1 MWVVS
6 RLEGVADTT
15 TARVTT
21 IGLGTGGSGSIAAG
35 TIITTIDT
43 TVAAVEKLVGVHQV
57 AVVGGQVA
65 VVGGQV
71 AVAEGDPRPKN
82 EIHPSS

>member
-1 MWVVS
+1 M
-6 RLEGVADTT
+6 
-15 TARVTT
+15 
-21 IGLGTGGSGSIAAG
+21 IGLGTGGPGSIAAG

-43 TVAAVEKLVGVHQV
+43 TVAAVEEFVGVHQV

-65 VVGGQV
+65 VEEGL

-82 EIHPSS
+82 EIHPSL

>member
-1 MWVVS
+1 M
-6 RLEGVADTT
+6 
-15 TARVTT
+15 
-21 IGLGTGGSGSIAAG
+21 IGLGTGGPGSIAAG

-65 VVGGQV
+65 VEEGL

-82 EIHPSS
+82 EIHPSL

>member
-1 MWVVS
+1 
-6 RLEGVADTT
+6 
-15 TARVTT
+15 
-21 IGLGTGGSGSIAAG
+21 
-35 TIITTIDT
+35 
-43 TVAAVEKLVGVHQV
+43 V

-65 VVGGQV
+65 VEEGL

>member
-1 MWVVS
+1 M
-6 RLEGVADTT
+6 
-15 TARVTT
+15 
-21 IGLGTGGSGSIAAG
+21 IGLGTGGPGSIVAG

-65 VVGGQV
+65 VEEGL

-82 EIHPSS
+82 EIHPSL